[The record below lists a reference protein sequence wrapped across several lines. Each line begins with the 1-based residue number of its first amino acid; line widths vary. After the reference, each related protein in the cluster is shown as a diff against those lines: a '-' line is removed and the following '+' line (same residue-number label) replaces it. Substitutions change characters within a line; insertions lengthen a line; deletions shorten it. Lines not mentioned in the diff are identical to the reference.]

1 MEQKEDDVILHLKEA
16 LSHLDHAIRKTILSL
31 KETPA
36 SKAQYGYIWEEFLG
50 TFFGKVMS
58 IGKENKIN
66 LLNLISFERLKKLAR
81 SL

>member
-16 LSHLDHAIRKTILSL
+16 LSHLDYAIRKTILSL
-31 KETPA
+31 KEAPA

-58 IGKENKIN
+58 IGKEHKIN
-66 LLNLISFERLKKLAR
+66 LLNLISFERLKKMAR